1 MQWPSRA
8 GIERWGPPAALGIAL
23 TGATAAVVAV
33 GLLFLGLRRGFD
45 LSATTIGDAT
55 VGLAFPLVGATIVAR
70 RPRNAAGWV
79 LVSAAAIGV
88 SALAHVWVEYNIQV
102 GALPGQPAGIW
113 VATWAFTPYF
123 LQPTLLPLL
132 FPSGRSPGG
141 RLGVVVRVQVAL
153 VALATLAGATR
164 TDPDVEGLGVA
175 NPLALVPEPWS
186 VANLVVLA
194 GTAMWS
200 FFVLSPIALIWFF
213 VRLRRSRGT
222 ERAQRS
228 WLLLGFGAAAA
239 SVLVTHWIESGT
251 IAGSLIWSVGFGAIP
266 VTILIALVRHQL
278 LDVELVVNRTF
289 AWALLTG
296 AGLVAYFAAVALVDR
311 LAGDNPAAPVIAA
324 AVALAAVAL
333 RQRVQRAIER
343 WLFGSARDPY
353 DVIARVGVELESAP
367 DASAALSRLGAALR
381 EALRIP
387 YVAVEPTAPDA
398 PAMVAG
404 RPVDAVERLPMIL
417 GGRRLGT
424 LVVGKRRGAEAW
436 RAGEMDALREVAR
449 RVASVLEASALTED
463 LRRSRDDLVIAREE
477 ERRRV
482 RRDLHDGIGPTLAS
496 LALQVDGLAARL
508 DAEPDLLARTTT
520 MRSRVTEAVREVRRI
535 IDGLRPASVD
545 ELGLAEAL
553 RQLATTGGPGPE
565 VTVEA
570 PVALPDL
577 PAAVEVA
584 AYRIASEAVANA
596 QRHADAGSCRV
607 AVGCAS
613 DRLTVEVVDDGR
625 GFGEDAAVGIGLESI
640 HARAL
645 EVGGAAEVHS
655 TPGGGTRVSAWL
667 PVDVP

>member
-1 MQWPSRA
+1 MAQPAR
-8 GIERWGPPAALGIAL
+8 IERWGPPAALGIAL
-23 TGATAAVVAV
+23 TGATASVVAV

-45 LSATTIGDAT
+45 LSAFTIGDAA
-55 VGLAFPLVGATIVAR
+55 VGLAFPLVGATIIAR
-70 RPRNAAGWV
+70 RPQNAAGWV
-79 LVSAAAIGV
+79 LVSAAAVGV
-88 SALAHVWVEYNIQV
+88 SALAHVWVEYNTEG
-102 GALPGQPAGIW
+102 GALPGLQPAIW
-113 VATWAFTPYF
+113 IATWAFTPYF

-141 RLGVVVRVQVAL
+141 KLGVVVRVQVGL
-153 VALATLAGATR
+153 VALAALAGATR

-175 NPLALVPEPWS
+175 NPVALVPEPWD
-186 VANLVVLA
+186 VVNLVTLA
-194 GTAMWS
+194 GTALWS
-200 FFVLSPIALIWFF
+200 FFVLSPVALIWFF
-213 VRLRRSRGT
+213 VQLRRSRGT
-222 ERAQRS
+222 ERAQRA
-228 WLLLGFGAAAA
+228 WLLLGFCAAAA
-239 SVLVTHWIESGT
+239 SVLISTLTESRT
-251 IAGSLIWSVGFGAIP
+251 IAHALVWSVGFGAIP
-266 VTILIALVRHQL
+266 VTILIAVVRHQL

-289 AWALLTG
+289 AWSLLTG
-296 AGLVAYFAAVALVDR
+296 AGLLAYFAAVAVVDR
-311 LAGDNPAAPVIAA
+311 LAGDNPMAPVIAA
-324 AVALAAVAL
+324 AVALGAVAL
-333 RQRVQRAIER
+333 RQRAQRVIER

-353 DVIARVGVELESAP
+353 DVIERVGVEIESAP
-367 DASAALSRLGAALR
+367 NAPAALTRLGGALR
-381 EALRIP
+381 EALRVP
-387 YVAVEPTAPDA
+387 YVAVEPAAPGA
-398 PAMVAG
+398 AAVASG

-424 LVVGKRRGAEAW
+424 LVVGKRRGADTW
-436 RAGEMDALREVAR
+436 RAREMDVLRDVAR
-449 RVASVLEASALTED
+449 RAASVLEASALAED

-508 DAEPDLLARTTT
+508 DSESDLLERTTT
-520 MRSRVTEAVREVRRI
+520 MRARVTEAVGEVRRI

-553 RQLATTGGPGPE
+553 RQLATTGGPGPQ

-570 PVALPDL
+570 PAALPEL

-596 QRHADAGSCRV
+596 QRHANAGSCRV
-607 AVGCAS
+607 AVRYEA
-613 DRLTVEVVDDGR
+613 DRLTVEVTDDGR

-667 PVDVP
+667 PVHLP